1 MIVVAELDKFLF
13 TKEPYWDKLDSYLE
27 PISYVFQRRKVKKTD
42 LSMFESRWGLQFFCI
57 IVIEKNEK

>member
-42 LSMFESRWGLQFFCI
+42 LSMLLFIFHDFYSSLQ
-57 IVIEKNEK
+57 NLPT

>member
-1 MIVVAELDKFLF
+1 MIVVAELDKFLL

-42 LSMFESRWGLQFFCI
+42 LSMLLFIFHDFYSSLQ
-57 IVIEKNEK
+57 NLPT

>member
-1 MIVVAELDKFLF
+1 MIVVAELDKFLL

-42 LSMFESRWGLQFFCI
+42 LSMLLFIFHDFYSLYLPKIF
-57 IVIEKNEK
+57 